1 MSPLEGC
8 GLRWDAAGCCSV
20 GRCGYLQGRGR
31 GARRHVV
38 TICSRAAPPDAP
50 RCQQHETA
58 PVIAAAIAVRARA
71 PSAVAAAAGR
81 RPPGRLPCNHPIHHR
96 LNQDQYLPS
105 RSEHCRRTHC
115 RSRRRSCLATIG
127 ILISCEMCV
136 SLTPPIP
143 RSPFRW
149 IATDIIFQNRFEKI
163 KMGSFPFL
171 AIRPLNPRGIP
182 IPLEQTESVLQF
194 LAIQRTK
201 TSALVSSTD

>member
-1 MSPLEGC
+1 MEICGGGPWSPCSAPARAVTSTCRPRPQPRQAPATRPLCALIPPINYPRTRSPRRTMSPLEGC

-105 RSEHCRRTHC
+105 RSEHCRRTHW
-115 RSRRRSCLATIG
+115 RSRRRSCPATI
-127 ILISCEMCV
+127 
-136 SLTPPIP
+136 
-143 RSPFRW
+143 
-149 IATDIIFQNRFEKI
+149 
-163 KMGSFPFL
+163 
-171 AIRPLNPRGIP
+171 
-182 IPLEQTESVLQF
+182 
-194 LAIQRTK
+194 
-201 TSALVSSTD
+201 